1 MKYLVGLS
9 ADQGGREA
17 LALGAVLSR
26 SCGASL
32 VVCTVT
38 PDTWGPPSPARV
50 DGEYGSFLHQHATKA
65 QEKARASLPPD
76 VQAEF
81 VIVSAPSAREGLL
94 QVASDIDADC
104 LVLGST
110 RAAPLGRFGEGHVT
124 TDVLRSAHLPV
135 AVAPRGYSA
144 DARTQVRRLSCA
156 FAGSTT
162 SPGLARRSADL
173 AQLLGVPLR
182 LVTLVVRDKQMYP
195 TGAGYDAENIVS
207 NTLREQAS
215 AAQAAVLEHWDGPVA
230 ISGEI
235 GDGKNWKA
243 AFDSLLWANAEL
255 LVVGSSSLGPVM
267 RVFLG
272 SNSSKIAHNSP
283 VPCLILP
290 RVDE

>member
-9 ADQGGREA
+9 SDQGGREA

-26 SCGASL
+26 SCNASL

-50 DGEYGSFLHQHATKA
+50 DSEYGEFLRQHATKA
-65 QEKARASLPPD
+65 QEKAKASLPPD

-81 VIVSAPSAREGLL
+81 VIVSAPSARDGLL
-94 QVASDIDADC
+94 QVASDIGADC
-104 LVLGST
+104 LVVGST

-135 AVAPRGYSA
+135 AVAPRGYST
-144 DARTQVRRLSCA
+144 DGRTQVRRLSCA
-156 FAGSTT
+156 FAGSST
-162 SPGLARRSADL
+162 SPALARRSAEL

-215 AAQAAVLEHWDGPVA
+215 VAQAAVIDQWDGPVA

-235 GDGKNWKA
+235 GDGKTWKA

-255 LVVGSSSLGPVM
+255 LVVGSSKLGPLM

-272 SNSSKIAHNSP
+272 SNSSKMAHNSP

>member
-9 ADQGGREA
+9 PDQGGREA
-17 LALGAVLSR
+17 LALGAMLSR
-26 SCGASL
+26 SCKGSL
-32 VVCTVT
+32 VVCTIT

-50 DGEYGSFLHQHATKA
+50 DGEYGDFLRQYTAKA
-65 QEKARASLPPD
+65 QDRAKASLPAD

-81 VIVSAPSAREGLL
+81 VTLAAPSAREGLL
-94 QVASDIDADC
+94 QVASDVGADC

-110 RAAPLGRFGEGHVT
+110 RVAPLGRFAEGSVT
-124 TDVLRSAHLPV
+124 TDVLRSAHLPI

-144 DARTQVRRLSCA
+144 DVRTQVRRLSCA
-156 FAGSTT
+156 FSGAST
-162 SPGLARRSADL
+162 SPNLALRSAEL

-207 NTLREQAS
+207 NTLRQQAHE
-215 AAQAAVLEHWDGPVA
+215 AQAAVIDHWDSPVSV
-230 ISGEI
+230 SGEI
-235 GDGKNWKA
+235 GDGKTWKS

-255 LVVGSSSLGPVM
+255 LVVGSSSLGPLL

-283 VPCLILP
+283 VPCLLLP
-290 RVDE
+290 RMEE